1 MTLVVVEML
10 NEEEHKG
17 GIGNESDTVNTMEQ
31 TILQQDGDDLNA
43 SNAPTSTYSCSSSS
57 VRPPFLAFFNRCR
70 LRLALGDNALSPCAN
85 QGYRAVVK
93 TQWIGSPLI

>member
-43 SNAPTSTYSCSSSS
+43 SNANTFTFLTLFILTTLTSTYKMKI
-57 VRPPFLAFFNRCR
+57 L
-70 LRLALGDNALSPCAN
+70 
-85 QGYRAVVK
+85 
-93 TQWIGSPLI
+93 TI